1 MYVSVSVCAFVYMC
15 GAQGGQ
21 KRVLDF
27 LELAL
32 AIGDENWVLR
42 AESEPSE
49 GGAHSTSEHLFSPGV
64 GGFFFVCLFF
74 NLFWFC
80 LSIVLPPTS

>member
-1 MYVSVSVCAFVYMC
+1 MYVSVSVCAFVFMC

-32 AIGDENWVLR
+32 AIGNENWVLR
-42 AESEPSE
+42 AESVPSE
-49 GGAHSTSEHLFSPGV
+49 GGAHSTSEHLFCPGV
-64 GGFFFVCLFF
+64 VSGVF
-74 NLFWFC
+74 
-80 LSIVLPPTS
+80 LSCCF